1 MLVRR
6 LVSLAQSFIQPTEA
20 PAGLVNQAQRHSFRW
35 RTFPSVIK
43 TTERRLGMKEPSSE
57 PQMGETLGLARQ
69 AARPTRFEAFL
80 LPIRITA
87 LLWVS
92 LAQCSEQPMEGTTGS
107 PRESHGMISSV
118 SPLRTRIMGRLWVTV
133 A

>member
-1 MLVRR
+1 LFAQQMGEIHGLASPAERPSRLEAFPLSVRILAR
-6 LVSLAQSFIQPTEA
+6 QLVSLAQSFIQPTEA

-80 LPIRITA
+80 LPIRITG

-92 LAQCSEQPMEGTTGS
+92 LAQC
-107 PRESHGMISSV
+107 
-118 SPLRTRIMGRLWVTV
+118 
-133 A
+133 